1 MWGIPHI
8 DHWAWHSS
16 TLVIAVWE
24 RRRRGS
30 SVSSGQLEAI
40 ERAVML
46 TPTATES
53 PLHLEPTS
61 AASFI
66 DRGLALSR
74 DRRTRE
80 LDHRRADGIDVRL
93 LWSQPDERILLV
105 VSDSKT
111 GDAFSVE
118 VEPGDALE
126 AFHHP
131 YSYAAFKHAA

>member
-1 MWGIPHI
+1 
-8 DHWAWHSS
+8 
-16 TLVIAVWE
+16 
-24 RRRRGS
+24 
-30 SVSSGQLEAI
+30 
-40 ERAVML
+40 ML

-53 PLHLEPTS
+53 LLHLEPTG

-66 DRGLALSR
+66 DRGPKVSR

-93 LWSQPDERILLV
+93 LWSQSDERILLA

-131 YSYAAFKHAA
+131 YSYAAFKHVA

>member
-1 MWGIPHI
+1 
-8 DHWAWHSS
+8 
-16 TLVIAVWE
+16 
-24 RRRRGS
+24 
-30 SVSSGQLEAI
+30 
-40 ERAVML
+40 ML
-46 TPTATES
+46 TPTVTES
-53 PLHLEPTS
+53 PLHLAPTG
-61 AASFI
+61 ADSFS
-66 DRGLALSR
+66 DLAPELSR

-93 LWSQPDERILLV
+93 LWSQPDGRILLA

-131 YSYAAFKHAA
+131 YSYAASKRRA

>member
-8 DHWAWHSS
+8 GHWAWHSS

-24 RRRRGS
+24 RRRRGF
-30 SVSSGQLEAI
+30 SVSGGQLEAI
-40 ERAVML
+40 ERAAML
-46 TPTATES
+46 TPTVTES
-53 PLHLEPTS
+53 PVHLEP
-61 AASFI
+61 AGADSFI
-66 DRGLALSR
+66 DRGPELSG
-74 DRRTRE
+74 DGRTRE

-93 LWSQPDERILLV
+93 LWSQSDERILLV

-131 YSYAAFKHAA
+131 YWYAAVKHAA